1 MASNQLRGLPGLLL
15 FAFGV
20 AMLVLAVWKWLSV

>member
-1 MASNQLRGLPGLLL
+1 MSADVIGMIISL

-20 AMLVLAVWKWLSV
+20 AMLGGVGWMISAR